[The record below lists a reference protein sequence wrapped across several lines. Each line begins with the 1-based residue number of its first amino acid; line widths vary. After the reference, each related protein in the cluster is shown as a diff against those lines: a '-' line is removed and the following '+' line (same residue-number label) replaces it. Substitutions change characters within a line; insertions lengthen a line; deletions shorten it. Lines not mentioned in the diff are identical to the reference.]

1 MYKLLTLAALFLVLT
16 SQALA
21 YGKVFETTFY
31 SEALGQEKSVQIYL
45 PGAYDSPSCRRY
57 PVIYFFHGALDGFS
71 GYGIL
76 PGILDYLIENRVIRP
91 VIMVKPDGFSSPYP
105 ASFYTSSDLYGDLE
119 GYLADD
125 LVEWVDD
132 NFRTIP
138 SRRKRVVMGHSMGGY
153 GALVYYGQFSDTYMA
168 AASVC
173 GSGLDLPTM
182 IEYNLA
188 GVLAELPGMPYQY
201 NPSAG
206 FANLVLFSMSG
217 AFSDNMEKPPFYVDL
232 PLDGW
237 ANIIP
242 EVWDRW
248 MEHNPP
254 HLMADLVPNSSGT
267 NIYFDIGTRDEFHG
281 MPACD
286 AFAESLKVMGLEFE
300 YQVFAGGHF
309 DKLWQ
314 RFPIAIEFLCE
325 AMHHTWPWGY
335 EEQSTT
341 NFAESI
347 TSIGFHQA
355 SPSRFSD
362 LTTITFD
369 LHIPGY
375 VSLDIYDGMGRIIE
389 TLIDCDLNT
398 GMHDAVFNGSDLASG
413 VYFYCVRSGGEN
425 ATGKLLLIR

>member
-1 MYKLLTLAALFLVLT
+1 MYKLLILAMLFLVMT

-21 YGKVFETTFY
+21 GGMVFETVFY

-45 PGAYDSPSCRRY
+45 PDGYNSSSGRRY
-57 PVIYFFHGALDGFS
+57 PVIYFFHGALDGYS
-71 GYGIL
+71 GYTIL
-76 PGILDYLIENRVIRP
+76 PVILDELIENWVIRP

-125 LVEWVDD
+125 LVNWVDD

-173 GSGLDLPTM
+173 GSGLDLPSM
-182 IEYNLA
+182 IEYNLP
-188 GVLAELPGMPYQY
+188 GVLAELPGIPYQY
-201 NPSAG
+201 SPTAG
-206 FANLVLFSMSG
+206 FANAVLFSMSG
-217 AFSDNMEKPPFYVDL
+217 AFSANTGNPPFYVDL
-232 PLDGW
+232 PVDEW

-248 MEHNPP
+248 IEHNPP
-254 HLMADLVPNSSGT
+254 HLMAGLVPNFCGP
-267 NIYFDIGTRDEFHG
+267 NIYFDIGTRDEFQG
-281 MPACD
+281 KPACD
-286 AFAESLKVMGLEFE
+286 VFAESLTVMGIEYE
-300 YQVFAGGHF
+300 YQVFLGGHF
-309 DKLWQ
+309 DKLGE

-325 AMHHTWPWGY
+325 AMNHVWPWDD
-335 EEQSTT
+335 EVLPAASTG
-341 NFAESI
+341 ESDI
-347 TSIGFHQA
+347 SIGFHQA
-355 SPSRFSD
+355 SPSRFTD
-362 LTTITFD
+362 ATTITFD
-369 LHIPGY
+369 LHSPGY

-389 TLIDCDLNT
+389 MLISSDLNA
-398 GMHDAVFNGSDLASG
+398 GMHNAVFNGSDLASG
-413 VYFYCVRSGGEN
+413 VYFYCIRSGGEN